1 MPKTRSAKGVMVDFD
16 LLKIKRQMSE
26 KPVTID
32 VKAREAFIDQ
42 KLRRRMRKI
51 KSVAAPVNV
60 DSEVL
65 AEIKPSDSEPLIE
78 NETKV
83 EDNTPVN
90 PKQKNRPPVK

>member
-1 MPKTRSAKGVMVDFD
+1 MPRTRSAKGTMVDFD

-26 KPVTID
+26 TPVTID

-60 DSEVL
+60 DSEIL
-65 AEIKPSDSEPLIE
+65 ADIKPSESEPLIE
-78 NETKV
+78 SQVKV
-83 EDNTPVN
+83 VDDAPLNQKQKIRP
-90 PKQKNRPPVK
+90 PKQ

>member
-1 MPKTRSAKGVMVDFD
+1 
-16 LLKIKRQMSE
+16 
-26 KPVTID
+26 
-32 VKAREAFIDQ
+32 
-42 KLRRRMRKI
+42 MRKI